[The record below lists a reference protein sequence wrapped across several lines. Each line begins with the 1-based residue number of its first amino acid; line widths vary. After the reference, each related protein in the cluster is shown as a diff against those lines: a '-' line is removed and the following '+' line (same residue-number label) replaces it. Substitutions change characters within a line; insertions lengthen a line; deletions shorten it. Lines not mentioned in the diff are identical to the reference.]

1 MQTTPR
7 GSCPKFCKY
16 KPRPRFVQTHAL
28 MTQSIEQAEALRQQA
43 IALLITDRTAI
54 EEKLTQLGYDGTT
67 PTQKKKVC
75 SLCQSAD
82 HNARTCPT
90 RPTPSA

>member
-1 MQTTPR
+1 MNP
-7 GSCPKFCKY
+7 
-16 KPRPRFVQTHAL
+16 
-28 MTQSIEQAEALRQQA
+28 SIQEAEALRQQA
-43 IALLITDRTAI
+43 ISLLVADRSAI

-90 RPTPSA
+90 RATPST